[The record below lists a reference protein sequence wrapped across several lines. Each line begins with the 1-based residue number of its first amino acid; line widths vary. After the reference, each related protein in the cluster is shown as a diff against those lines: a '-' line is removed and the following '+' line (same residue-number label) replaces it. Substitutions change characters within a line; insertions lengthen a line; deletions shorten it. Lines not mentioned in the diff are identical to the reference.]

1 MSTPSKQ
8 KHDGGA
14 AAAAPEE
21 MEQLVV
27 RPCLEEEVG
36 GFRGLVARHHYLK
49 GDHSGGDT
57 LRYVAEIGGRWVA
70 LLVWGSAAYKLKA
83 REEWIGW
90 EAGLR
95 EARRKLVAGNRRFC
109 LLTRPGEAP
118 NLASR
123 VMGACLRRLRGDWL
137 ERFGYAPLVA
147 ESFVDPQRF
156 QATCYKATN
165 WTPLGLTAGSGRQAR
180 DFYENHGTPK
190 TLWVRELAPG
200 ARATLADPG
209 PLPVECR
216 EAVPGKLRGKPCA
229 SGATCRSLMELFASL
244 PDPRA
249 RSGLRYPQRQLL
261 AILALGTLCG
271 CRDLQA
277 IVDMGRNLSQDQLKA
292 LGGWR
297 RRKTGCYEAP
307 SYNAYYN
314 LLGQMDAAAFDAALC
329 GWLNARQG
337 RLPRD
342 LAIDGKVLRGTAD
355 AGGHRLEL
363 VALIENRTQ
372 RLVAQQPAKL
382 AKDADDNDKREG
394 ELTAARRLL
403 GSLPHL
409 EGATVTADAL
419 LTVDD
424 VARTIVQEKGGDYV
438 LAVKGNQPSMERY
451 IAGAFQASRPGA
463 PTPLFGEAPSR
474 RTTAAS
480 SAATSPCSPS
490 RPPPSTSPSPKP
502 SCGPGPSTSPGRAPL
517 PPSVT
522 S

>member
-1 MSTPSKQ
+1 M
-8 KHDGGA
+8 HD
-14 AAAAPEE
+14 
-21 MEQLVV
+21 
-27 RPCLEEEVG
+27 
-36 GFRGLVARHHYLK
+36 
-49 GDHSGGDT
+49 
-57 LRYVAEIGGRWVA
+57 I
-70 LLVWGSAAYKLKA
+70 KLI
-83 REEWIGW
+83 RE
-90 EAGLR
+90 
-95 EARRKLVAGNRRFC
+95 
-109 LLTRPGEAP
+109 
-118 NLASR
+118 
-123 VMGACLRRLRGDWL
+123 
-137 ERFGYAPLVA
+137 
-147 ESFVDPQRF
+147 
-156 QATCYKATN
+156 
-165 WTPLGLTAGSGRQAR
+165 
-180 DFYENHGTPK
+180 
-190 TLWVRELAPG
+190 
-200 ARATLADPG
+200 
-209 PLPVECR
+209 
-216 EAVPGKLRGKPCA
+216 
-229 SGATCRSLMELFASL
+229 
-244 PDPRA
+244 
-249 RSGLRYPQRQLL
+249 
-261 AILALGTLCG
+261 
-271 CRDLQA
+271 
-277 IVDMGRNLSQDQLKA
+277 
-292 LGGWR
+292 
-297 RRKTGCYEAP
+297 
-307 SYNAYYN
+307 
-314 LLGQMDAAAFDAALC
+314 DAAAFDAALC